1 MKTVPFLPTTEA
13 GKRQWFD
20 AFKTNLPQLATN
32 FGLSANELQ
41 EMDDFVSKEINHID
55 EVYRK
60 NTELDSAAENRN
72 EHRGVF
78 YPKLINLARHIKS
91 HKNYTKAFG
100 ETISIENN
108 VSVRN
113 PKAATNTNKL
123 TAQIDTIPHKV
134 TFKFKRNAGH
144 SVHIY
149 SRRAPEAEFSLLAA
163 INGLIYE
170 DNRSN
175 INNASA
181 EKREYYFVLTKND
194 KEVER
199 SLVHNVAVLM

>member
-1 MKTVPFLPTTEA
+1 MKIISFLPTTEA

-20 AFKTNLPQLATN
+20 AFKTNLPRLAST
-32 FGLSANELQ
+32 FGLDPNEIQ
-41 EMDDFVSKEINHID
+41 EIDNFINDEINYID
-55 EVYRK
+55 AIYLK
-60 NTELDSAAENRN
+60 NMELDGLAENRN
-72 EHRGVF
+72 QHREIF
-78 YPKLINLARHIKS
+78 YPKLMALARHIKN
-91 HKNYTKAFG
+91 HKNYSKAFG
-100 ETISIENN
+100 ESINIENN
-108 VSVRN
+108 VSVKN
-113 PKAATNTNKL
+113 PKTTASSNSL
-123 TAQIDTIPHKV
+123 TAKIDTIPQKV
-134 TFKFKRNAGH
+134 TFKFKRVLGH

-149 SRRAPEAEFSLLAA
+149 SRRAPETEFTLIAA
-163 INGLIYE
+163 INGLVYE